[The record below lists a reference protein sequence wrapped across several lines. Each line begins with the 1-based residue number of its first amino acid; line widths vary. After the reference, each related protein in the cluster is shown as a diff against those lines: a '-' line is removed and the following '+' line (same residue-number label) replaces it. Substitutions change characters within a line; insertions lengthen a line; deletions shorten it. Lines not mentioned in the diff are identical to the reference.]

1 MSHKVITECPNCD
14 CEIDIDDISTD
25 DFDKILLSMLGKSHR
40 LTKEEFINKCKTDSE
55 FSERWGLKIEEREL
69 SLNERYELVRVN
81 GLCPK
86 YSFEIENGKPVP
98 NKFSQSEWYDKYNI
112 PTRLITI
119 TYKDTKI
126 ESYE

>member
-1 MSHKVITECPNCD
+1 MNNEQQQI
-14 CEIDIDDISTD
+14 IDEAYDNYCNHFLGYDDT
-25 DFDKILLSMLGKSHR
+25 HV
-40 LTKEEFINKCKTDSE
+40 KEVFVFECKTNPD
-55 FSERWGLKIEEREL
+55 FSEKWGLKIEEREL